1 MWILISSKRGTNDL
15 PFPEMDE
22 SRRCYC
28 SSEILKPTVYTHPMP
43 VNTHHL
49 PFLRPSSFPQEK
61 ACFHFAERS
70 GDDAA
75 GRAPRDPQHCQR
87 LWVQQRSRVPGPGAL
102 FRRSH
107 HFRGALR
114 QPGSAPPRHDGL
126 QLVLRAPSEAKPQ
139 DKECGNSSTC
149 GEPECGRHKQN
160 SQRRVVVAVAV
171 RTATTNLLQKEKK
184 RIHVDH
190 DCKPP

>member
-1 MWILISSKRGTNDL
+1 MICPFQKWMNHRAVTL
-15 PFPEMDE
+15 PQKFWNPF
-22 SRRCYC
+22 
-28 SSEILKPTVYTHPMP
+28 VYMHLMP
-43 VNTHHL
+43 NNSHYP

-87 LWVQQRSRVPGPGAL
+87 LWVQQCSRVPGSCAL

-107 HFRGALR
+107 HFRGALC

-149 GEPECGRHKQN
+149 GEPECGRHK
-160 SQRRVVVAVAV
+160 
-171 RTATTNLLQKEKK
+171 
-184 RIHVDH
+184 
-190 DCKPP
+190 